1 MDQVLTEQEIVRRN
15 KMEELRNK
23 GIDPFGSR
31 YERTATSGEIRS
43 KYGEY
48 TKEQLDNIVIFM
60 GEAED
65 GIDVLP
71 IKDYLTIEI
80 TNKILELLNEV
91 RKNGREI

>member
-1 MDQVLTEQEIVRRN
+1 MLKNALNKPIV
-15 KMEELRNK
+15 
-23 GIDPFGSR
+23 I
-31 YERTATSGEIRS
+31 
-43 KYGEY
+43 
-48 TKEQLDNIVIFM
+48 TKEQLDNIMVFM

-65 GIDVLP
+65 GIDVLS

>member
-1 MDQVLTEQEIVRRN
+1 MLENMLKNALN
-15 KMEELRNK
+15 KPTV
-23 GIDPFGSR
+23 I
-31 YERTATSGEIRS
+31 
-43 KYGEY
+43 
-48 TKEQLDNIVIFM
+48 TKEQLDNIMIFM

>member
-1 MDQVLTEQEIVRRN
+1 MLENMLKNALNKPIV
-15 KMEELRNK
+15 
-23 GIDPFGSR
+23 I
-31 YERTATSGEIRS
+31 
-43 KYGEY
+43 
-48 TKEQLDNIVIFM
+48 TKEQLDNIMIFM
-60 GEAED
+60 GEAEN

>member
-1 MDQVLTEQEIVRRN
+1 MLENMLKNALNKPIV
-15 KMEELRNK
+15 
-23 GIDPFGSR
+23 I
-31 YERTATSGEIRS
+31 
-43 KYGEY
+43 
-48 TKEQLDNIVIFM
+48 TKEQLDNIMVFM

>member
-1 MDQVLTEQEIVRRN
+1 MLENMLKNALNKPIV
-15 KMEELRNK
+15 
-23 GIDPFGSR
+23 I
-31 YERTATSGEIRS
+31 
-43 KYGEY
+43 
-48 TKEQLDNIVIFM
+48 TKEQLDNIMIFI

-91 RKNGREI
+91 KKNGREI